1 MAQIFKLFVEERCSM
16 EGTVFMCNECGGVE
30 FLVYD
35 GAKHYECSTCGA
47 FHSRNEFINVVDR
60 EDVKDAE

>member
-1 MAQIFKLFVEERCSM
+1 M